1 MNENLTKLS
10 PPEIRSLV
18 LQDLHQKEDLRIF
31 ANKPSRILQYRKTS
45 LAFFPQG
52 ISYFGEAM
60 RGSGDWDPATAG
72 LL

>member
-1 MNENLTKLS
+1 MNENLNKLS
-10 PPEIRSLV
+10 PPEIRTLV
-18 LQDLHQKEDLRIF
+18 LSSKIFTEMRIANKLLRIV
-31 ANKPSRILQYRKTS
+31 QYRKTS
-45 LAFFPQG
+45 LVFFLQG